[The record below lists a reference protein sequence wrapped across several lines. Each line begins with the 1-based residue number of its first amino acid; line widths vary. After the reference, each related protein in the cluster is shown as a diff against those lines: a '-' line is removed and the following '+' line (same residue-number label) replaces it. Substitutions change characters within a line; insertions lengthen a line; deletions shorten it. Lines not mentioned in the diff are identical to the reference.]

1 MLLQVVYA
9 LIVIKNLA
17 MFIDCGVLCGIGVL
31 VALAEG

>member
-17 MFIDCGVLCGIGVL
+17 MFIDCGVLCGSGVL
-31 VALAEG
+31 VALVEG